1 MAEYVYGKNVVKQ
14 ILQDSSRAKVLYL
27 SSRDKQIEDLA
38 SKRGVPVRLVDKKTI
53 QKLAKGVTNH
63 QCVIAEI
70 APYQT
75 YSVKEIVN
83 AIPEGK
89 KGLLIMLDELSD
101 PHNLGAILR
110 TADAVGADGVI
121 FKKTNAVG
129 LTPTV
134 AKVSV
139 GAIDTVKCAS
149 VTNLSR
155 TCEELKEQGWWIIG
169 ADMDGVDYRSLDY
182 DMNVVL
188 IIGNEGK
195 GMSRLLE
202 KQCDYIVSLP
212 MVGKISS
219 LNASVSAGV
228 LMYEIFNKR
237 FPLK

>member
-1 MAEYVYGKNVVKQ
+1 M
-14 ILQDSSRAKVLYL
+14 
-27 SSRDKQIEDLA
+27 
-38 SKRGVPVRLVDKKTI
+38 
-53 QKLAKGVTNH
+53 
-63 QCVIAEI
+63 
-70 APYQT
+70 
-75 YSVKEIVN
+75 
-83 AIPEGK
+83 
-89 KGLLIMLDELSD
+89 
-101 PHNLGAILR
+101 
-110 TADAVGADGVI
+110 
-121 FKKTNAVG
+121 
-129 LTPTV
+129 
-134 AKVSV
+134 
-139 GAIDTVKCAS
+139 KCAS

>member
-1 MAEYVYGKNVVKQ
+1 
-14 ILQDSSRAKVLYL
+14 
-27 SSRDKQIEDLA
+27 
-38 SKRGVPVRLVDKKTI
+38 
-53 QKLAKGVTNH
+53 
-63 QCVIAEI
+63 
-70 APYQT
+70 
-75 YSVKEIVN
+75 
-83 AIPEGK
+83 
-89 KGLLIMLDELSD
+89 MLDELSD